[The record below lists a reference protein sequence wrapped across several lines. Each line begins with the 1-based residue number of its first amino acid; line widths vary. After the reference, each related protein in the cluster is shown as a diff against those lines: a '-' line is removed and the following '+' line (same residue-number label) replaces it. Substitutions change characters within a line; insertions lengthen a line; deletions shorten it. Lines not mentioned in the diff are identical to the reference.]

1 MFPDRSVVDTN
12 VLVYAHLTASPQ
24 HADSLAPIDRAKDP
38 AAGLCVFP
46 QMVAE
51 FFAIVTNPKRVTT
64 PMDGRTALTA
74 IDKLLAYPGL
84 TVLPVPTDIVPRLLV
99 LLRAAPVTGPRV
111 FDYQI
116 AAVMLQAGISTLYT
130 YNTTDFA
137 GIPGIVAKE
146 PPPAPPATAPTESD
160 SVSNG

>member
-1 MFPDRSVVDTN
+1 MSPDRSVVDTN

-24 HADSLAPIDRAKDP
+24 HADSLALVDRAKDP

-46 QMVAE
+46 QMVTE

-64 PMDGRTALTA
+64 PMDCPTALTA
-74 IDKLLAYPGL
+74 VDKLLAYPGL
-84 TVLPVPTDIVPRLLV
+84 AVLPVPADLV
-99 LLRAAPVTGPRV
+99 SRVMALLRAAPVTGPKV

-116 AAVMLQAGISTLYT
+116 AAAMLQAGISTPYT

-137 GIPGIVAKE
+137 GIPGIVVKE
-146 PPPAPPATAPTESD
+146 PPPTAPPVPPATTSAAS
-160 SVSNG
+160 